1 MKNHFKYLLLIT
13 LPVIAFASCRNTRL
27 TPEKAYFLGYIESTQ
42 INVTTRMPGRIAD
55 IYVNEGDTLR
65 QGEKVARLD
74 MREILA
80 DRSALKAKLK
90 NIEVNKKRVENL
102 YKAGA
107 VPQQKLDEINTDY
120 EMLSDQLRALDTRVT
135 DMTITAPADGIV
147 NVKVLE
153 INQMMAPG
161 MPVIVETDPEG
172 TWARFNIPETFI
184 DQLNLGDSLTL
195 NSNIGGLNFK
205 ARIIQILP
213 MADFATHTPTTLR
226 DQHDVRTFDVK
237 MRILD
242 HSLKCKPGM
251 SVYLSLKPVENN
263 NVSQN

>member
-1 MKNHFKYLLLIT
+1 M
-13 LPVIAFASCRNTRL
+13 
-27 TPEKAYFLGYIESTQ
+27 
-42 INVTTRMPGRIAD
+42 
-55 IYVNEGDTLR
+55 
-65 QGEKVARLD
+65 
-74 MREILA
+74 
-80 DRSALKAKLK
+80 AKLR
-90 NIEVNKKRVENL
+90 NVEANKKRVENL

-107 VPQQKLDEINTDY
+107 VSQQNLDEITTGY
-120 EMLSDQLRALDTRVT
+120 EMLTEQLRAVDINIG

-153 INQMMAPG
+153 VNQMMAPG

-172 TWARFNIPETFI
+172 TWARFNIPETYI

-195 NSNIGGLNFK
+195 NSNIGDLNFK
-205 ARIIQILP
+205 AKITQILP

-242 HSLKCKPGM
+242 HQLKCKPGM
-251 SVYLSLKPVENN
+251 TVYLSLKPVENKYYFTKLEN
-263 NVSQN
+263 DESFKNSVTNFNEDLTDLTGIDFIFQSDGRYVLQKYSPANQDCHC

>member
-13 LPVIAFASCRNTRL
+13 LPVIGFASCRNTGK
-27 TPEKAYFLGYIESTQ
+27 TPERTYFQGYIENTQ
-42 INVTTRMPGRIAD
+42 INVTTRMPGRIAE
-55 IYVNEGDTLR
+55 IYVNEGDTIK

-74 MREILA
+74 MREIQA
-80 DRSALKAKLK
+80 DRSALMAKLK
-90 NIEVNKKRVENL
+90 NIEVNKRRIENL

-107 VPQQKLDEINTDY
+107 VSQQKLDEINTDY
-120 EMLSDQLRALDTRVT
+120 EMLSDQLRALETRIT
-135 DMTITAPADGIV
+135 DMIITAPADGIV

-161 MPVIVETDPEG
+161 MPVMVETDPNG

-195 NSNIGGLNFK
+195 NSNIVGLNFT
-205 ARIIQILP
+205 ARITQILP

-251 SVYLSLKPVENN
+251 SVYLSLKPVGNN
-263 NVSQN
+263 NFSQN